1 MYKLF
6 LICFLFLTL
15 QLKAK
20 PMTTPNDTTVYT
32 YLALGD
38 SYTIGEGVGENDRFP
53 VQTVKILKNS
63 GIQVADPKIVAR
75 TGWTTIELNDE
86 LTANPINETFD
97 IVTLLIGVNDQYRGF
112 PVESYKPWFTKLLE
126 RAIAYAGGKANR
138 VVVISVP
145 DWGVTPYAEGRD
157 RDEIAGQIDLYNEA
171 NKAIAK
177 KHKVKYLDITA
188 DTREVMSDAP
198 NLLAKDQLHYSGQEM
213 GMWAAKLSIILK
225 AMLAPP
231 PAY

>member
-63 GIQVADPKIVAR
+63 GIQVADPKIVAK

-86 LTANPINETFD
+86 LTANPINETYD

-112 PVESYKPWFTKLLE
+112 RVESYKPWFTKLLE

-138 VVVISVP
+138 VVVLSVP

-157 RDEIAGQIDLYNEA
+157 RDDIAGQIDLYNEA

-188 DTREVMSDAP
+188 DTREVMQDP
-198 NLLAKDQLHYSGQEM
+198 EHLLAKDQLHYSGQEM

>member
-6 LICFLFLTL
+6 LICFLFLIL
-15 QLKAK
+15 QLKANS
-20 PMTTPNDTTVYT
+20 MTTPTDTTVYT

-53 VQTVKILKNS
+53 VQVVKILKNS
-63 GIQVADPKIVAR
+63 GIEVAAPKIVAK

-86 LTANPINETFD
+86 LNANPINETYD
-97 IVTLLIGVNDQYRGF
+97 LVTLLIGVNDQYRGF

-126 RAIAYAGGKANR
+126 RAIEYAGGKANR
-138 VVVISVP
+138 VVVISIP

-157 RDEIAGQIDLYNEA
+157 RDEIAGQIDQYNEA
-171 NKAIAK
+171 NKSIAK
-177 KHKVKYLDITA
+177 KHKVRYLDITA
-188 DTREVMSDAP
+188 DTREVMNDAP

-225 AMLAPP
+225 AMVAPP

>member
-15 QLKAK
+15 EHKANS
-20 PMTTPNDTTVYT
+20 MTTPNDTTVYT

-53 VQTVKILKNS
+53 VQAVKILKNS
-63 GIQVADPKIVAR
+63 GIEVAAPRIVAK
-75 TGWTTIELNDE
+75 TGWTTIELNEE
-86 LTANPINETFD
+86 LNANPINETYD

-112 PVESYKPWFTKLLE
+112 PVESYKPWFTRLLE
-126 RAIAYAGGKANR
+126 RAITYAGGKANH
-138 VVVISVP
+138 VIVISVP

-157 RDEIAGQIDLYNEA
+157 RDDIAGQIDQYNEA

-177 KHKVKYLDITA
+177 KFKVKYLDVTA
-188 DTREVMSDAP
+188 DSREVMQDAP

-213 GMWAAKLSIILK
+213 GMWAAKLSVIMK
-225 AMLAPP
+225 AILAPP
-231 PAY
+231 VY

>member
-6 LICFLFLTL
+6 LICFLLLTL
-15 QLKAK
+15 QIKANS
-20 PMTTPNDTTVYT
+20 MTTPNDTTVFT

-63 GIQVADPKIVAR
+63 GIEVADPKIVAK
-75 TGWTTIELNDE
+75 TGWTTIELNDA
-86 LTANPINETFD
+86 LNANPINETYD

-112 PVESYKPWFTKLLE
+112 PVESYKPWFTQLLE
-126 RAIAYAGGKANR
+126 RAIGYAGGKANH
-138 VVVISVP
+138 VVVISIP

-157 RDEIAGQIDLYNEA
+157 RDDIAGQIDQYNEA

-177 KHKVKYLDITA
+177 KHKVKYLDITP
-188 DTREVMSDAP
+188 DTRDVMQDPKGLITSDG
-198 NLLAKDQLHYSGQEM
+198 LHYSGQEM
-213 GMWAAKLSIILK
+213 GMWAAKLSIIFK
-225 AMLAPP
+225 AIVAPP

>member
-15 QLKAK
+15 ELKANS
-20 PMTTPNDTTVYT
+20 MTTPNDTTVYT

-53 VQTVKILKNS
+53 VQAVKILKNS
-63 GIQVADPKIVAR
+63 GIEVAAPRIVAK
-75 TGWTTIELNDE
+75 TGWTTIELNEE
-86 LTANPINETFD
+86 LNANPINETYD

-112 PVESYKPWFTKLLE
+112 PVESYKPWFTRLLE
-126 RAIAYAGGKANR
+126 RAITYAGGKANH
-138 VVVISVP
+138 VIVISVP

-157 RDEIAGQIDLYNEA
+157 RDDIAGQIDQYNEA

-177 KHKVKYLDITA
+177 KFKVKYLDVTA
-188 DTREVMSDAP
+188 DSREVMQDAT

-213 GMWAAKLSIILK
+213 GMWAAKLSVIMK
-225 AMLAPP
+225 AILAPP
-231 PAY
+231 VY